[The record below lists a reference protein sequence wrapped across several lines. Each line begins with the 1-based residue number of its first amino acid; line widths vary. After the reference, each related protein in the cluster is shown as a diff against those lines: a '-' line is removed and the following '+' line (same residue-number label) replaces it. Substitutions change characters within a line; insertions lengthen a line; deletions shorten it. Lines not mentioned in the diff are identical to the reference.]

1 MLLAALVLLLA
12 MFPWG
17 FLKGRVEAQMAKR
30 LGRPVTIAS
39 IDRVDTIGF
48 TPTIAIRG
56 VRVPQADW
64 AGTGDFATLREAQL
78 TFSVWPLLKGKFQPR
93 DVVVDGLRLALVRDK
108 NKRINWGLPDKP
120 DDADKGDDGFDIAG
134 LTVRDSMIVYRD
146 AAQGRDA
153 TMAVSSDPVH
163 GVRAT
168 GTGHVRGEGVRI
180 AVRGASVARA
190 QGKPWP
196 FTAAIDGTAL
206 SMTAKGT
213 MDRPLDTGAMTLDV
227 TARAND
233 LKLIDAVIEAGL
245 FRTQP
250 VSLSAHVRH
259 ADRVW
264 TASRMRAT
272 IGRSDLTGTLT
283 VAKADGRT
291 KLTARVAFGQ
301 LDFADLS
308 SDEAMADGRA
318 LEARIGP
325 RLVPN
330 TRIDISKI
338 ARTDGVLD
346 FTVGRIVSRDGP
358 SPIRAVRGHA
368 VLDDRRLTVS
378 PLTMALKQGRITGSI
393 RIDQRG
399 GAADPTL
406 DVALRLRGGTVTAI
420 GGGGG
425 DFTGNVDASA
435 RLTGRGET
443 IRAAVGRG
451 NGTLGFVA
459 RDGVLPARIAAA
471 LGFDAGR
478 ALLAGSDAH
487 AGLRCVIVG
496 VSLRGG
502 RGRVDPFVIDTT
514 QSQLHGS
521 GQVVFPD
528 ERMAVTLTGAP
539 KRGSVLR
546 LPGSATL
553 SGSLQQPNLVIPPA
567 VKSVGN
573 IFKAIGRAI
582 TGKQGPTASDANC
595 GALAGRVLR

>member
-1 MLLAALVLLLA
+1 MLLLA

-17 FLKGRVEAQMAKR
+17 FLKGRVEAALSKEI
-30 LGRPVTIAS
+30 GRPVTIAD

-48 TPTIAIRG
+48 TPTIAVRG

-64 AGTGDFATLREAQL
+64 AGTGDFATLREARV
-78 TFSVWPLLKGKFQPR
+78 TFSVWPLLTGSFRPR
-93 DVVVDGLRLALVRDK
+93 DVTLDGLRLVLVRDRD
-108 NKRINWGLPDKP
+108 KRVNWGLPDKQDRSPGDGP
-120 DDADKGDDGFDIAG
+120 DLAG
-134 LTVRDSMIVYRD
+134 LSVRDSVIVYRD

-153 TMAVSSDPVH
+153 TVAFAADPVH

-168 GTGHVRGEGVRI
+168 GTGHVREAAVRI
-180 AVRGASVARA
+180 GLRGPSVAQAHGR
-190 QGKPWP
+190 PWP
-196 FTAAIDGTAL
+196 FTAVIDGDAL

-213 MDRPLDTGAMTLDV
+213 MDRPLDTSAMTLDV

-250 VSLSAHVRH
+250 VSLSAHVTH
-259 ADRVW
+259 ADDVW
-264 TASRMRAT
+264 TATAMRAT
-272 IGRSDLTGTLT
+272 IGRSDLTGSVK

-291 KLTARVAFGQ
+291 KVTARVAFGQ

-308 SDEAMADGRA
+308 SDEAMAEGRA
-318 LEARIGP
+318 KEARIGP
-325 RLVPN
+325 RLVPD

-338 ARTDGVLD
+338 KRTDATMD

-368 VLDDRRLTVS
+368 VLDNRRLTIS
-378 PLTMALKQGRITGSI
+378 PLTMALKQGTITGSV
-393 RIDQRG
+393 RIDQRS
-399 GAADPTL
+399 GAANPMLT
-406 DVALRLRGGTVTAI
+406 VALRLRDGSVTAM

-443 IRAAVGRG
+443 IRAAIGRST
-451 NGTLGFVA
+451 GTLGFVA
-459 RDGVLPARIAAA
+459 RDGMLPARIAAA

-478 ALLAGSDAH
+478 ALLTDSEDH

-496 VSLRGG
+496 VTMRGG

-514 QSQLHGS
+514 QSQLRGT

-528 ERMAVTLTGAP
+528 ERIAVTLTGAP
-539 KRGSVLR
+539 KRDSVLR

-553 SGSLQQPNLVIPPA
+553 SGTLQQPNLVIPPV

-595 GALAGRVLR
+595 GALAGRVLG